1 MSSSNQFSAYYKTIT
16 ATELLAILDNPG
28 DYQPA
33 AIEAAKAELES
44 RQLSETAIQEARQPL
59 VEKVQRKGA
68 GENKSRGRKIESR
81 RDRLL

>member
-33 AIEAAKAELES
+33 AIEAAKA
-44 RQLSETAIQEARQPL
+44 
-59 VEKVQRKGA
+59 
-68 GENKSRGRKIESR
+68 
-81 RDRLL
+81 